1 MAATERPPG
10 ALGEVARLFLRLGL
24 TAFGGPAAHIAMF
37 RDEVVT
43 RRRWLSDAEF
53 LDLLAATNL
62 IPGPNSTEMAIHL
75 GYLRAGWAGLV
86 VGGAAFIAPA
96 FVIVLALA
104 AVYARYGTTPAA
116 QALLYGIQPVV
127 IAIIL
132 QAIVGLGRTALR
144 RPLPVVVALA
154 AFGLYFANVHELALL
169 AGGGLVVMVVRNA
182 RRLWG
187 DLPNR
192 PTLLL
197 GLLGG
202 LANRLPLWPPRL
214 WGDLPNR
221 PTLLLGLLG
230 GLPNRPTAA
239 WLTWA
244 AQAAAAPVTLI
255 TLFLTF
261 LKIGSVLYGSGY
273 VLVAFLQTEFVER
286 LGWLTSAQLLD
297 AVAIGQFTPGPVFTT
312 ATFIGYQLAG
322 VAGAV
327 VATVGIFLPGFVF
340 VALTNPLIPRMR
352 QSPLLAALL
361 DGVVAASLGLMA
373 AVTVALGQRALVD
386 VPTVVVAL
394 AAAVLLIRF
403 RVNSTWLIIGGAVV
417 GLVVHGLG

>member
-182 RRLWG
+182 R
-187 DLPNR
+187 
-192 PTLLL
+192 
-197 GLLGG
+197 
-202 LANRLPLWPPRL
+202 RL

>member
-1 MAATERPPG
+1 MAATARPPG
-10 ALGEVARLFLRLGL
+10 ALGEVARLFLRMGL

-96 FVIVLALA
+96 FVIVLGLA
-104 AVYARYGTTPAA
+104 AVYARYGATPTA
-116 QALLYGIQPVV
+116 QSLLYGIQPVV

-132 QAIVGLGRTALR
+132 QAVWGLGRTALR

-154 AFGLYFANVHELALL
+154 AFGLYFANVHELLLL
-169 AGGGLVVMVVRNA
+169 AGGGLVVMAIRNG
-182 RRLWG
+182 RRLSGLWLVG
-187 DLPNR
+187 AGLRRAGLR
-192 PTLLL
+192 P
-197 GLLGG
+197 
-202 LANRLPLWPPRL
+202 A
-214 WGDLPNR
+214 
-221 PTLLLGLLG
+221 PT
-230 GLPNRPTAA
+230 PTAA
-239 WLTWA
+239 TA
-244 AQAAAAPVTLI
+244 ANVLAVVQMAAPVTLSN
-255 TLFLTF
+255 LFLSF
-261 LKIGSVLYGSGY
+261 LKIGAVLYGSGY

-352 QSPLLAALL
+352 QSPWLAALL

-373 AVTVALGQRALVD
+373 AVTVELGRRALVD
-386 VPTVVVAL
+386 VPTVLVAL

-403 RVNSTWLIIGGAVV
+403 RVNSTWLIIGGALV
-417 GLVVHGLG
+417 GLVAGGLR